1 VLDASPRGTLWY
13 TAQPEIRTVAVKGDY
28 VASREE
34 TSSVIALGGTV
45 IAEYSK
51 GTGFLPPR
59 LVEAGTGVRIRANGA
74 IEDETLPARGW
85 WTSGVWREALPF
97 LRFPTWVMILML
109 LGLAG
114 AAFYHLRVRSR
125 RDKEARQ
132 DP

>member
-1 VLDASPRGTLWY
+1 
-13 TAQPEIRTVAVKGDY
+13 
-28 VASREE
+28 
-34 TSSVIALGGTV
+34 
-45 IAEYSK
+45 
-51 GTGFLPPR
+51 LPPR

-85 WTSGVWREALPF
+85 WTSGVWRETLPF
-97 LRFPTWVMILML
+97 LRFPIWVMILML

-132 DP
+132 GP